1 MVDPLENGLFDI
13 PDNDNMDETFPP
25 LPPPFSPGEGG
36 DPFTGEGDGEIS
48 KLAEVPAAKRRGVK
62 RPQPKLDSQRLT
74 SERGLPA
81 LRTLFDNVHFKGKG
95 HEAEDLRVLMQ
106 RMENWAHRLY
116 PKLQFEDFID
126 KLETLGSKK
135 EVQTC
140 LKRIRLDMP
149 LIHEDFIGNDGEDDA
164 VASSDGRVVNH
175 DDPEPFGDG
184 GFAENPPGPAPSQF
198 LSSQAGPVHSTPAP
212 SQFLSSQAGP
222 VHSTPAPSQFLSSQ
236 AGPVHSTPAP
246 SLTEEQQRRIE
257 LNKQLAL
264 ERRLARVQQHTGG
277 SQEMTSSQSA
287 DGPSTSQ
294 SQEMTSSQ
302 SADGPSTS
310 QSQEMTSSQS
320 ADGPSTSQST
330 AETSSH
336 RQQTDLHSSALSHPF
351 PASRAGRRMR
361 PDQDPAEQ
369 ADHPGQSSKH
379 GSPVS

>member
-1 MVDPLENGLFDI
+1 MAEPMENGLFDI
-13 PDNDNMDETFPP
+13 PDYDNIDDETFPP

-36 DPFTGEGDGEIS
+36 DPFTGEEDGEIS

-149 LIHEDFIGNDGEDDA
+149 LIHEDFIGDDGEDDA
-164 VASSDGRVVNH
+164 VASRDGRVVNH
-175 DDPEPFGDG
+175 DDPDPFGDG
-184 GFAENPPGPAPSQF
+184 GFAEDPPGLVP
-198 LSSQAGPVHSTPAP
+198 STPA
-212 SQFLSSQAGP
+212 A
-222 VHSTPAPSQFLSSQ
+222 APSLVPSSQ

-257 LNKQLAL
+257 LNKRLAL
-264 ERRLARVQQHTGG
+264 ERRLARMQQHTDG
-277 SQEMTSSQSA
+277 SQEMATQSADGPSTSQSQEMATQSADRPSTSQSQEMASSQSADRPSTSQSQEMASSQSA

-294 SQEMTSSQ
+294 SQEMASTQ

-310 QSQEMTSSQS
+310 QSQEMATQS
-320 ADGPSTSQST
+320 ADGPSTR
-330 AETSSH
+330 SS
-336 RQQTDLHSSALSHPF
+336 SHPF
-351 PASRAGRRMR
+351 PSQKQDGEDEG
-361 PDQDPAEQ
+361 PDQ
-369 ADHPGQSSKH
+369 
-379 GSPVS
+379 